1 MGVIRMGLLAL
12 VLGMA
17 CVVLG
22 VLALTRSY
30 LAPQVAR
37 DVEVLQSAVA
47 TTYQRELA
55 RMDPQEGVA
64 AFAARLPSPPVDVQ
78 VRLLDAK
85 GSVLATLGQAQAPPS
100 SDPLRLDNAVPPLR
114 QKLANADGPVAA
126 LEVEAG
132 SARWAEASGA
142 LMGGV
147 VVAALGFLIV
157 LVIGLRWALT
167 WALGPVKTF
176 SGQIQA
182 LGERRFVFEPQPSL
196 REWVPLSKTI
206 NVMIGRVQAM
216 LEEKQTEI
224 LDVREELD
232 HDPLTG
238 ASSRSRFMRDLQRAL
253 DDSEA
258 SHTGSVVIVHVHGL
272 VEMNRLAG
280 RARADDFLRA
290 VAVTIRSRLYRFSP
304 RQPTLGRL
312 NGSDFGI
319 LLEDIEGSALVDWL
333 EGVTDGLKQLHTD
346 RVSDTECVAWIG
358 ASTYVR
364 GETTSEVLARVDAM
378 TGASEA
384 RRERF
389 CITSPAQPMHYIAI
403 AQWRVLIENA
413 LDTGRVTLEYY
424 PVVGIGHQILHME
437 AVLRMAGPD
446 GTVMP
451 ASAFIPPAIR
461 TARILD
467 LDLRAL
473 ELALARLQTDPT
485 PVAINMS
492 PHSLTRPFFVNQVD
506 ELLAKAGD
514 RAKRLWIEVSELGL
528 IDHPGDLERFSAMV
542 RPRGVKLGVDHFGI
556 AFSAL
561 PTLHH
566 LLVDYVKLDQ
576 RFCVNLS
583 SSLGQQQFVRQ
594 VVDLCSSMS
603 IKVIGQ
609 GIRRGIDA
617 DSMLSMGV
625 AAVTGPAIS
634 GVIEA
639 PELTEEVEQV

>member
-1 MGVIRMGLLAL
+1 MGLLAL
-12 VLGMA
+12 VLCA
-17 CVVLG
+17 AAAVLG
-22 VLALTRSY
+22 VLALTKTY
-30 LAPQVAR
+30 LAPQVAH
-37 DVEVLQSAVA
+37 DVDALQRAVA
-47 TTYQRELA
+47 LGVQRELD
-55 RMDPQEGVA
+55 RGA
-64 AFAARLPSPPVDVQ
+64 AAADELAALTQRLPSPPADVQ
-78 VRLLDAK
+78 VRLLDAQGK
-85 GSVLATLGQAQAPPS
+85 VLATLGELTPTRSGAYLGLGQQ
-100 SDPLRLDNAVPPLR
+100 VPPLR
-114 QKLANADGPVAA
+114 QALAAAAGPVAA
-126 LEVEAG
+126 LEVDAG
-132 SARWAEASGA
+132 AARWAEAVGA
-142 LMGGV
+142 LVQAV
-147 VVAALGFLIV
+147 VLAGLALLL
-157 LVIGLRWALT
+157 LVMLALRLAFG
-167 WALGPVKTF
+167 WALGPLATF
-176 SGQIQA
+176 TRQLHA
-182 LGERRFVFEPQPSL
+182 LGERRFVFEPQPQL

-216 LEEKQTEI
+216 LEEKQSEI
-224 LDVREELD
+224 KDVREELD

-238 ASSRSRFMRDLQRAL
+238 ASSRSRFMREMTRAL
-253 DDSEA
+253 DDAEA
-258 SHTGSVVIVHVHGL
+258 PPSGSVVIVHVHGL
-272 VEMNRLAG
+272 GEMNRLAG

-319 LLEDIEGSALVDWL
+319 LLEGIEGSALVDWL
-333 EGVTDGLKQLHTD
+333 EGVSDGLRQLHTD
-346 RVSDTECVAWIG
+346 RVSDTEYVAWIG
-358 ASTYVR
+358 ASTYVS

-378 TGASEA
+378 TGASET
-384 RRERF
+384 RREPF

-413 LDTGRVTLEYY
+413 LDTGRVTLDYY
-424 PVVGIGHQILHME
+424 PVVGIGNQIVHME

-473 ELALARLQTDPT
+473 ELALLRLETDPT
-485 PVAINMS
+485 PLAINMS
-492 PHSLTRPFFVNQVD
+492 PHSLTRPFFVRQVD
-506 ELLAKAGD
+506 ELLQKAGD

-528 IDHPGDLERFSAMV
+528 IEHPGDLERFSTMV
-542 RPRGVKLGVDHFGI
+542 RARGVKLGVDHFGI

-603 IKVIGQ
+603 IKVFGQ

-617 DSMLSMGV
+617 DSMLAMGV
-625 AAVTGPAIS
+625 TAVTGPAIS
-634 GVIEA
+634 GVADE
-639 PELTEEVEQV
+639 PELTEAIEA